1 MMAKRTFVTR
11 ISFLAATLLGM
22 AACAMQPGE
31 VNLIESFANQVA
43 GVDGITDFA
52 RNGNEL
58 TFTGP
63 DGQGGSASWRVQIES
78 TNLVPRDEE
87 RVPIEGHIISS
98 WYRDGELIEPIG
110 TIYSLPQEFFN
121 PGLAQDCYALWDT
134 ESNSWDW

>member
-1 MMAKRTFVTR
+1 MPR
-11 ISFLAATLLGM
+11 ISFLAAALLGM

-31 VNLIESFANQVA
+31 ANLIESFANQVG

-63 DGQGGSASWRVQIES
+63 DGQGGSASWHVQIES

-87 RVPIEGHIISS
+87 RIPIEGHVISS
-98 WYRDGELIEPIG
+98 WYRDGEPIEPIG
-110 TIYSLPQEFFN
+110 TMYTLPREFFK
-121 PGLAQDCYALWDT
+121 PGLAQECYALWDT